1 MFNFAADKDY
11 NRMVQSKEHYISLLL
26 QYKME
31 NGEKYGIK
39 RIGIFGSVAR
49 GEQKEGSDVDVCV
62 ELERPDLF
70 YLVHIKEDL
79 CNLFETPVDVV
90 RLREHMNPILQ
101 RNIARDGIYA

>member
-1 MFNFAADKDY
+1 MLNFAADNDY
-11 NRMVQSKEHYISLLL
+11 NSMVQSKEHYISLLL

-49 GEQKEGSDVDVCV
+49 GEQKEESDVDVCV

-70 YLVHIKEDL
+70 YLVHIKEEL
-79 CNLFETPVDVV
+79 CELFETPVDIV

>member
-1 MFNFAADKDY
+1 MLNFAADKDY

>member
-1 MFNFAADKDY
+1 
-11 NRMVQSKEHYISLLL
+11 MVQSKEHYISLLL

-31 NGEKYGIK
+31 NQEKYGIK

-70 YLVHIKEDL
+70 YLVHIKEELSD
-79 CNLFETPVDVV
+79 LFETPVDVV
-90 RLREHMNPILQ
+90 RLREHMNPILL

>member
-1 MFNFAADKDY
+1 MFNFASDKDY

>member
-1 MFNFAADKDY
+1 MLIFAANKDY
-11 NRMVQSKEHYISLLL
+11 NRIVQSKEHNISLLL

-31 NGEKYGIK
+31 NQEKYGIK

-70 YLVHIKEDL
+70 YLVHIKEEL
-79 CNLFETPVDVV
+79 CNLFETTVVVV
-90 RLREHMNPILQ
+90 RLREHMNPISQ

>member
-1 MFNFAADKDY
+1 MLIFAADKDY

-90 RLREHMNPILQ
+90 RLRERMNPILQ